1 MTKQFQI
8 CTIAKVFQIVF
19 IFILICLT
27 GCSVPGSSGMPV
39 VDDSV
44 EISGRVSIP
53 TVNSGG
59 FLAAVGEEN
68 SADAFARFLAS
79 SSCIVNG
86 RSVEFSLHA
95 ETRELKIEKLLPAA
109 AFNIQLQCGSLKL
122 RSFVAN
128 TGRRLVLP
136 LGMSLR
142 STADWY
148 IRDALAR
155 NTNLALD
162 QFNDYIV
169 KSSFLDA
176 LAGTMQ
182 SELQKIGTT
191 PAVYEQLVADTAS
204 SALSGK
210 NVADCMQ
217 RSGNAFNYGG
227 EYAGKVFYYA
237 CNSSGQ
243 PVLAVQSIASMTC
256 SHSGNTVAG
265 SFSIEPI
272 AVMPLVENPGIQ
284 SPSKTAFAFTGT
296 VSSSCLTFLRK
307 GALGPLAGKNID
319 SWLVFPVRNGLAIKA
334 ENLDNSYFT
343 GIVSSPGE
351 FVLQKQ

>member
-1 MTKQFQI
+1 VTKQFQI
-8 CTIAKVFQIVF
+8 LVTAKVFLIIF
-19 IFILICLT
+19 IFMLVFLA

-53 TVNSGG
+53 TVSSGN

-68 SADAFARFLAS
+68 SADAFARFIAS

-86 RSVEFSLHA
+86 RAVEFSLHA

-109 AFNIQLQCGSLKL
+109 AFNVQLQCGSLKL

-148 IRDALAR
+148 IRDTLAR

-162 QFNDYIV
+162 QFNDYVV
-169 KSSFLDA
+169 KSSFLDS

-182 SELQKIGTT
+182 DELQKTGTV
-191 PAVYEQLVADTAS
+191 PAAYEKLIVDTAS
-204 SALSGK
+204 ATLNGK
-210 NVADCMQ
+210 SVADCMQ
-217 RSGNAFNYGG
+217 RSGSVFNYNG

-256 SHSGNTVAG
+256 SHSGNTVTG

-272 AVMPLVENPGIQ
+272 AVMPLVEKPGIQ

-296 VSSSCLTFLRK
+296 VSSSCLTFVRK
-307 GALGPLAGKNID
+307 GSLGPLAGKNID
-319 SWLVFPVRNGLAIKA
+319 SWLIFPVRNGLAIKA

-343 GIVSSPGE
+343 GIVTSPGE
-351 FVLQKQ
+351 FILQKQ